1 MKTSN
6 KLIAALIATLFLG
19 TAVYMTAERIYME
32 HDTALAEDRVADP
45 EKTPAEDSSGAVVPG
60 NGVKWNRVT
69 LGLRRSFRRGIIE
82 DSSIFRDIR
91 LTFSDGWSQMTIPF
105 YKRSDE
111 SYITWFGLSYRK
123 NDSDSIKPEDP
134 GDNWEETIR
143 IRFIKYKENRP
154 SREVATFKKILTK
167 SVESPYGVWNYWEYK
182 SAFCEWTK
190 GRWHVIIQ
198 VPLESC
204 GNDSVKTLEL
214 RDQIR
219 DRLFA
224 YYKTLK

>member
-6 KLIAALIATLFLG
+6 KLITALIATLFLG
-19 TAVYMTAERIYME
+19 TSAYMAAERIFME
-32 HDTALAEDRVADP
+32 RDPSISVDKTADSENVQAG
-45 EKTPAEDSSGAVVPG
+45 DSSGAVVPG

-91 LTFSDGWSQMTIPF
+91 LTFSDGWTLMTMPF
-105 YKRSDE
+105 YKRSDK
-111 SYITWFGLSYRK
+111 SYIAWFGLSYRK
-123 NDSDSIKPEDP
+123 NDSDSIKPKDP
-134 GDNWEETIR
+134 GDYWEEAIR
-143 IRFIKYKENRP
+143 IHFIKYKENRP
-154 SREVATFKKILTK
+154 SHEVATFKKILTK
-167 SVESPYGVWNYWEYK
+167 SVESPYGVWNYWEFK
-182 SAFCEWTK
+182 SSFCEWTK
-190 GRWHVIIQ
+190 GRWHVIVR
-198 VPLESC
+198 VPLQSC